1 MFRAL
6 MEKQDGRC
14 ALCHEPFVGTYNT
27 CVDHCHDSLLVRG
40 ILCRGCNMVVSRFED
55 PDYVARVG
63 EYLGKKVILHC
74 GSEEETRNLRG
85 I

>member
-1 MFRAL
+1 
-6 MEKQDGRC
+6 
-14 ALCHEPFVGTYNT
+14 
-27 CVDHCHDSLLVRG
+27 
-40 ILCRGCNMVVSRFED
+40 MVVSRFED